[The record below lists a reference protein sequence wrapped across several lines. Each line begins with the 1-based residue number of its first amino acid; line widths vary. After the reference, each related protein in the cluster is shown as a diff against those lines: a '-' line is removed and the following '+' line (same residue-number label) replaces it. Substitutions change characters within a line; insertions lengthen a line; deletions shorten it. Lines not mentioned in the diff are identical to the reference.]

1 MYTHELKIP
10 KERVAVIIGKEGET
24 KKELESDTS
33 SKIDI
38 DSHEGDVRVSCED
51 PVNLLTA
58 KEVVKAIGRG
68 FNPDIAKLIIKQDTA
83 FELLNILDY
92 VKTKKDIIRLK
103 GRIIGAEG
111 KSRKTIEDLTD
122 VHISVYGKTVGI
134 IGETQRVT
142 VARRAIESLLSGS
155 PHSKVYHWLEKQRR
169 ELKKMELLDSSLI
182 KEDKDATDTGE

>member
-24 KKELESDTS
+24 KKELESDTG

-38 DSHEGDVRVSCED
+38 DSHEGDVHVSCED

-68 FNPDIAKLIIKQDTA
+68 FNPDIARLIIKQDTA

-134 IGETQRVT
+134 IGDTQRVT

>member
-182 KEDKDATDTGE
+182 KEDKYATDTGE